1 MKYDDDLYEAPDDR
15 PVPSDPDRLAE
26 QGVVTMLFMPV
37 PRVASGETVADNG
50 CAKRALDDSIPARL
64 LDLLVVTTDLGELL
78 GAVAQMACEAVPE
91 CAAASITV
99 IHRGRPATIGHSDER
114 ALAIDEAQY
123 RDGRGPCID
132 AAYGEEVR
140 HHDVRVA
147 DDHTD
152 PWSVAARVNG
162 VTAVLSVSI
171 PSAANIAAALNLYT
185 TCGTGW
191 PRRTLIAADALAAY
205 ARGCHHRGLPHDSP
219 RSRGPLL
226 LAAVE
231 LNAAN
236 RARQLVRQSSDVMCE
251 PACGPICNMPP
262 STAQEAPVT

>member
-1 MKYDDDLYEAPDDR
+1 
-15 PVPSDPDRLAE
+15 
-26 QGVVTMLFMPV
+26 MPPMPL
-37 PRVASGETVADNG
+37 PRVASGEVVA
-50 CAKRALDDSIPARL
+50 AHAWVQRTLDDSIPARL

-78 GAVAQMACEAVPE
+78 GAVAQMACEAVPG

-99 IHRGRPATIGHSDER
+99 IHRGRPATIGFSDER

-132 AAYGEEVR
+132 AAFGEEIR
-140 HHDVRVA
+140 HHDVRLA

-152 PWSVAARVNG
+152 PWSITARVNE

-185 TCGTGW
+185 TCATGW

-205 ARGCHHRGLPHDSP
+205 AGDAITVAYRMTRHDPEGLFFWP
-219 RSRGPLL
+219 
-226 LAAVE
+226 
-231 LNAAN
+231 
-236 RARQLVRQSSDVMCE
+236 QLS
-251 PACGPICNMPP
+251 
-262 STAQEAPVT
+262 